1 MPKKYFCYCI
11 GGTGARVAEAAAH
24 LCAMNMINADQQEE
38 IEFII
43 VDKDKECGGT
53 EQAKHVIGSAAA
65 LSPNANNLQRSG
77 LVNGQGQHEFCK
89 NYINVNTNWDFTSA
103 LARLK
108 ERNAGGVQNAGT
120 ISLKDAVSRTNNNDD
135 KVLMN
140 AFYTQKE
147 QNIDTDK
154 GFYGDPSVGSLIFK
168 YMVKNDGNQNDIAN
182 PVTGWLGQHANAGD
196 EARVF
201 IIGSIF
207 GGTGAAIFSNLAAHL
222 RDSANVGRL
231 FISGVLLL
239 PYFSFGDGGQNAKV
253 NSAEFFKKSKV
264 ALDEYNRDLN
274 LIRTVNNPNG
284 SFDSLYVCG
293 QYECH
298 MTSENY
304 ADGGKYQNNHF
315 DLVDL
320 VAASA
325 MVDFFNKDF
334 PANNGQIVGL
344 GKIYEYRFGVQTATA
359 LQEVKLEDI
368 NELLDKMQ
376 QMLLFSAFVVIKG
389 YGQYLLNERADPKTV
404 YENVTMIKRLFD
416 RSEITGRNNNFTAVK
431 NDANALLRSVYS
443 YCKEYIRLVYDIARN
458 GMNWNAQ
465 MPNAAYK
472 LFSERYTADLKRIC
486 DDIDVYNADN
496 AESVKALKTEICNFL
511 KSSQDIRDNVTSN
524 KTVASVETELGDIF
538 AIGGMPYLGGISRVY
553 HGNDGIS
560 PKMRFLDY
568 IDEAYKACQGV

>member
-1 MPKKYFCYCI
+1 MATKYFCYCI
-11 GGTGARVAEAAAH
+11 GGTGARIAEVAAH
-24 LCAMNMINADQQEE
+24 LCAMNMINAAATDE

-53 EQAKHVIGSAAA
+53 QQARRVIGSVRT
-65 LSPNANNLQRSG
+65 LSPGAFDRSG
-77 LVNGQGQHEFCK
+77 ILNGNNAREFCK
-89 NYINVNTNWDFTSA
+89 NHINVNTDWDFTLA

-108 ERNAGGVQNAGT
+108 ERNAGGVQNAGA

-207 GGTGAAIFSNLAAHL
+207 GGTGAAIFSNLASHL

-264 ALDEYNRDLN
+264 ALDEYDRDLN
-274 LIRTVNNPNG
+274 LIRTENNPNG

-304 ADGGKYQNNHF
+304 ADGGTNQNNHF

-325 MVDFFNKDF
+325 MVDFFNKTVDK
-334 PANNGQIVGL
+334 NGQIVGL
-344 GKIYEYRFGVQTATA
+344 GKIYEYRFGQHTNNAKAEIVP
-359 LQEVKLEDI
+359 KDI
-368 NELLDKMQ
+368 SELSEKMK
-376 QMLLFSAFVVIKG
+376 QMLLFSAFVVTRV
-389 YGQYLLNERADPKTV
+389 YGKYLLNKSKSQDF
-404 YENVTMIKRLFD
+404 YNNVEMVRRLFD
-416 RSEITGRNNNFTAVK
+416 HNEIIGRNNKYSNVIEASSP
-431 NDANALLRSVYS
+431 ASVYL
-443 YCKEYIRLVYDIARN
+443 YCREYIRLAYDIAKN
-458 GMNWNAQ
+458 GYNWQDNIE
-465 MPNAAYK
+465 NNAYK
-472 LFSERYTADLKRIC
+472 LFSKKYTGALLEIC
-486 DDIDVYNADN
+486 DAIDGYADEN
-496 AESVKALKTEICNFL
+496 AEHLTTIIDSFINSKQEIYDGETPKKTINSVGGALGAIFGIGKGGL
-511 KSSQDIRDNVTSN
+511 PLN
-524 KTVASVETELGDIF
+524 K
-538 AIGGMPYLGGISRVY
+538 ISKVY
-553 HGNDGIS
+553 HGNNAT
-560 PKMRFLDY
+560 PPEARFMDY
-568 IDEAYKACQGV
+568 IHEAYKACQGV

>member
-1 MPKKYFCYCI
+1 MATKYFCYCI
-11 GGTGARVAEAAAH
+11 GGTGARIAEVAAH
-24 LCAMNMINADQQEE
+24 LCAMNMINAAATDE

-53 EQAKHVIGSAAA
+53 QQARRVIGSVRT
-65 LSPNANNLQRSG
+65 LSPGAFDRSG
-77 LVNGQGQHEFCK
+77 ILNGNNAREFCK
-89 NYINVNTNWDFTSA
+89 NHINVNTDWDFTLA

-108 ERNAGGVQNAGT
+108 ERNAGGVQNAGS

-304 ADGGKYQNNHF
+304 ADGGTNQNNHF

-325 MVDFFNKDF
+325 MVDFFNKTVDD
-334 PANNGQIVGL
+334 NGQIVGS
-344 GKIYEYRFGVQTATA
+344 GKIYEYRFGQHTNNAKAEIVP
-359 LQEVKLEDI
+359 KDI
-368 NELLDKMQ
+368 SELSEKMK
-376 QMLLFSAFVVIKG
+376 QMLLFSAFVVTRV
-389 YGQYLLNERADPKTV
+389 YGQYLLNKSNSQDF
-404 YENVTMIKRLFD
+404 YNNVEMIRRLFD
-416 RSEITGRNNNFTAVK
+416 HNEIIGRNNKYSNVIEASSP
-431 NDANALLRSVYS
+431 ASVYL
-443 YCKEYIRLVYDIARN
+443 YCREYIRLAYDIAKN
-458 GMNWNAQ
+458 GYNWQDNIE
-465 MPNAAYK
+465 NNAYK
-472 LFSERYTADLKRIC
+472 LFSKNYTGALLEIC
-486 DDIDVYNADN
+486 DAIDGYTDEN
-496 AESVKALKTEICNFL
+496 AEHLTTIIDSFIKSKQEIYDGETPKKTIDSVGGALG
-511 KSSQDIRDNVTSN
+511 
-524 KTVASVETELGDIF
+524 AIF
-538 AIGGMPYLGGISRVY
+538 GIGGLPLNKISKVY
-553 HGNDGIS
+553 HGNNAT
-560 PKMRFLDY
+560 PPEARFMDY
-568 IDEAYKACQGV
+568 IHEAYKACQGV

>member
-1 MPKKYFCYCI
+1 MATKYFCYCI
-11 GGTGARVAEAAAH
+11 GGTGARIAEVAAH
-24 LCAMNMINADQQEE
+24 LCAMNMINAAATDE

-53 EQAKHVIGSAAA
+53 QQARRVIGSVRT
-65 LSPNANNLQRSG
+65 LSPGAFDRSG
-77 LVNGQGQHEFCK
+77 ILNGNNAREFCK
-89 NYINVNTNWDFTSA
+89 NHINVNTDWDFTLA

-108 ERNAGGVQNAGT
+108 ERNAGGVQNAGA

-264 ALDEYNRDLN
+264 ALDEYDRDLN
-274 LIRTVNNPNG
+274 LIRTENNPNG

-304 ADGGKYQNNHF
+304 ADGGTNQNNHF

-325 MVDFFNKDF
+325 MVDFFNKTVDK
-334 PANNGQIVGL
+334 NGQIVGL
-344 GKIYEYRFGVQTATA
+344 GKIYEYRFGQHTNNAKAEIVP
-359 LQEVKLEDI
+359 KDI
-368 NELLDKMQ
+368 SELSEKMK
-376 QMLLFSAFVVIKG
+376 QMLLFSAFVVTRV
-389 YGQYLLNERADPKTV
+389 YGQYLLNKSKSQDF
-404 YENVTMIKRLFD
+404 YNNVEMVRRLFD
-416 RSEITGRNNNFTAVK
+416 HNEIIGRNNKYSNVIEASSP
-431 NDANALLRSVYS
+431 ASVYL
-443 YCKEYIRLVYDIARN
+443 YCREYIRLAYDIAKN
-458 GMNWNAQ
+458 GYNWQDNIE
-465 MPNAAYK
+465 NNAYK
-472 LFSERYTADLKRIC
+472 LFSKNYTGALLEIC
-486 DDIDVYNADN
+486 DAIDGYADEN
-496 AESVKALKTEICNFL
+496 AEHLTTIIDSFINSKQEIYDGETPKKTINSVGGALGAIFGIGKGGL
-511 KSSQDIRDNVTSN
+511 PLN
-524 KTVASVETELGDIF
+524 K
-538 AIGGMPYLGGISRVY
+538 ISKVY
-553 HGNDGIS
+553 HGNNAT
-560 PKMRFLDY
+560 PPEARFMDY
-568 IDEAYKACQGV
+568 IHEAYKACQGV

>member
-1 MPKKYFCYCI
+1 MATKYFCYCI
-11 GGTGARVAEAAAH
+11 GGTGARIAEVAAH
-24 LCAMNMINADQQEE
+24 LCAMNMINAAATDE

-53 EQAKHVIGSAAA
+53 QQARRVIGSVRT
-65 LSPNANNLQRSG
+65 LSPGAFDRSG
-77 LVNGQGQHEFCK
+77 ILNGNNAREFCK
-89 NYINVNTNWDFTSA
+89 NHINVNTDWDFTLA

-108 ERNAGGVQNAGT
+108 ERNAGGVQNAGA

-264 ALDEYNRDLN
+264 ALDEYDRDLN
-274 LIRTVNNPNG
+274 LIRTENNPNG

-304 ADGGKYQNNHF
+304 ADGGTNQNNHF

-325 MVDFFNKDF
+325 MVDFFNKTVDK
-334 PANNGQIVGL
+334 NGQIVGL
-344 GKIYEYRFGVQTATA
+344 GKIYEYRFGQHTNNAKAEIVP
-359 LQEVKLEDI
+359 KDI
-368 NELLDKMQ
+368 SELSEKMK
-376 QMLLFSAFVVIKG
+376 QMLLFSAFVVTRV
-389 YGQYLLNERADPKTV
+389 YGQYLLNKSKSQDF
-404 YENVTMIKRLFD
+404 YNNVEMVRRLFD
-416 RSEITGRNNNFTAVK
+416 HNEIIGRNNKYSNVIEASSP
-431 NDANALLRSVYS
+431 ASVYL
-443 YCKEYIRLVYDIARN
+443 YCREYIRLAYDIAKN
-458 GMNWNAQ
+458 GYNWQDNIE
-465 MPNAAYK
+465 NNAYK
-472 LFSERYTADLKRIC
+472 LFSKNYTGALLEIC
-486 DDIDVYNADN
+486 DAIDGYADEN
-496 AESVKALKTEICNFL
+496 AEHLTTIIDSFINSKQEIYDGETPKKTINSVGGALGAIFGIGKGGL
-511 KSSQDIRDNVTSN
+511 PLN
-524 KTVASVETELGDIF
+524 K
-538 AIGGMPYLGGISRVY
+538 ISKVY
-553 HGNDGIS
+553 HGNNAT
-560 PKMRFLDY
+560 PPEARFMDY
-568 IDEAYKACQGV
+568 IYEAYKACQGV

>member
-1 MPKKYFCYCI
+1 MATKYFCYCI
-11 GGTGARVAEAAAH
+11 GGTGARIAEVAAH
-24 LCAMNMINADQQEE
+24 LCAMNMINAAATDE

-53 EQAKHVIGSAAA
+53 QQARRVIGSVRT
-65 LSPNANNLQRSG
+65 LSPGAFDRSG
-77 LVNGQGQHEFCK
+77 ILNGNNAREFCK
-89 NYINVNTNWDFTSA
+89 NHINVNTDWDFTLA

-108 ERNAGGVQNAGT
+108 ERNAGGVQNAGA

-264 ALDEYNRDLN
+264 ALDEYDRDLN
-274 LIRTVNNPNG
+274 LIRTENNPNG

-304 ADGGKYQNNHF
+304 ADGGTNQNNHF

-325 MVDFFNKDF
+325 MVDFFNKTVDK
-334 PANNGQIVGL
+334 NGQIVGL
-344 GKIYEYRFGVQTATA
+344 GKIYEYRFGQHTNNAKAEIVP
-359 LQEVKLEDI
+359 KDI
-368 NELLDKMQ
+368 SELSEKMK
-376 QMLLFSAFVVIKG
+376 QMLLFSAFVVTRV
-389 YGQYLLNERADPKTV
+389 YGQYLLNKSKSQDF
-404 YENVTMIKRLFD
+404 YNNVEMIRRLFD
-416 RSEITGRNNNFTAVK
+416 HNEIIGRNNKYSNVIEASSP
-431 NDANALLRSVYS
+431 ASVYL
-443 YCKEYIRLVYDIARN
+443 YCREYIRLAYDIAKN
-458 GMNWNAQ
+458 GYNWQDNIE
-465 MPNAAYK
+465 NNAYK
-472 LFSERYTADLKRIC
+472 LFSKNYTGALLEIC
-486 DDIDVYNADN
+486 DAIDGYADEN
-496 AESVKALKTEICNFL
+496 AEHLTTIIDSFINSKQEIYDGETPKKTIDSVGGALGAIFGIGKGGL
-511 KSSQDIRDNVTSN
+511 PLN
-524 KTVASVETELGDIF
+524 K
-538 AIGGMPYLGGISRVY
+538 ISKVY
-553 HGNDGIS
+553 HGNNAT
-560 PKMRFLDY
+560 PPEARFMDY
-568 IDEAYKACQGV
+568 IHEAYKACKGV

>member
-1 MPKKYFCYCI
+1 MAKKYFCYCI
-11 GGTGARVAEAAAH
+11 GGTGARVAEVAAH
-24 LCAMNMINADQQEE
+24 LCAMNMINAAETDE

-43 VDKDKECGGT
+43 VDKDKDCGGT
-53 EQAKHVIGSAAA
+53 QQARRVIGSVRT
-65 LSPNANNLQRSG
+65 LSPGAGAAFERSG
-77 LVNGQGQHEFCK
+77 RLNGNNAREFCK
-89 NYINVNTNWDFTSA
+89 NHINVNTDWDFTLA

-304 ADGGKYQNNHF
+304 ADGGENQNNHF

-325 MVDFFNKDF
+325 MVDFFNKTVDD
-334 PANNGQIVGL
+334 NGQIVGS
-344 GKIYEYRFGVQTATA
+344 GKIYEYRFGQRTNNAKA
-359 LQEVKLEDI
+359 EIELKDI
-368 NELLDKMQ
+368 SELSEKMK
-376 QMLLFSAFVVIKG
+376 QMLLFSAFVVTRV
-389 YGQYLLNERADPKTV
+389 YGQYLLNKSNSQDF
-404 YENVTMIKRLFD
+404 YNNVEMIRRLFD
-416 RSEITGRNNNFTAVK
+416 HNEILGRNNKYSNVIKASSPV
-431 NDANALLRSVYS
+431 SVYL
-443 YCKEYIRLVYDIARN
+443 YCREYIRLAYDIAKN
-458 GMNWNAQ
+458 GYNWQDNIE
-465 MPNAAYK
+465 NNAYK
-472 LFSERYTADLKRIC
+472 LFSKNYTGALLEIC
-486 DDIDVYNADN
+486 DAIDGYTDEN
-496 AESVKALKTEICNFL
+496 AEHLTTIIDSFINGKQEICDGE
-511 KSSQDIRDNVTSN
+511 KPK
-524 KTVASVETELGDIF
+524 KTVDSVGGALGAIF
-538 AIGGMPYLGGISRVY
+538 GIGGLPLNKISKVY
-553 HGNDGIS
+553 HGNNET
-560 PKMRFLDY
+560 PPEARFMDY
-568 IDEAYKACQGV
+568 IHEAYKACQGV

>member
-1 MPKKYFCYCI
+1 MATKYFCYCI
-11 GGTGARVAEAAAH
+11 GGTGARIAEVAAH
-24 LCAMNMINADQQEE
+24 LCAMNMINAAATDE

-53 EQAKHVIGSAAA
+53 QQARRVIGSVRT
-65 LSPNANNLQRSG
+65 LSPGAFDRSG
-77 LVNGQGQHEFCK
+77 ILNGNNAREFCK
-89 NYINVNTNWDFTSA
+89 NHINVNTDWDFTLA

-108 ERNAGGVQNAGT
+108 ERNAGGVQNAGA

-168 YMVKNDGNQNDIAN
+168 YMVKNDGNQNDIVN

-264 ALDEYNRDLN
+264 ALDEYDRDLN
-274 LIRTVNNPNG
+274 LIRTENNPNG

-304 ADGGKYQNNHF
+304 ADGGTNQNNHF

-325 MVDFFNKDF
+325 MVDFFNKTVDK
-334 PANNGQIVGL
+334 NGQIVGL
-344 GKIYEYRFGVQTATA
+344 GKIYEYRFGQHTNNAKAEIVP
-359 LQEVKLEDI
+359 KDI
-368 NELLDKMQ
+368 SELSEKMK
-376 QMLLFSAFVVIKG
+376 QMLLFSAFVVTRV
-389 YGQYLLNERADPKTV
+389 YGQYLLNKSKSQDF
-404 YENVTMIKRLFD
+404 YNNVEMVRRLFD
-416 RSEITGRNNNFTAVK
+416 HNEIIGRNNKYSNVIEASSP
-431 NDANALLRSVYS
+431 ASVYL
-443 YCKEYIRLVYDIARN
+443 YCREYIRLAYDIAKN
-458 GMNWNAQ
+458 GYNWQDNIE
-465 MPNAAYK
+465 NNAYK
-472 LFSERYTADLKRIC
+472 LFSKNYTGALLEIC
-486 DDIDVYNADN
+486 DAIDGYADEN
-496 AESVKALKTEICNFL
+496 AEHLTTIIDSFINSKQEIYDGETPKKTINSVGGALGAIFGIGKGGL
-511 KSSQDIRDNVTSN
+511 PLN
-524 KTVASVETELGDIF
+524 K
-538 AIGGMPYLGGISRVY
+538 ISKVY
-553 HGNDGIS
+553 HGNNAT
-560 PKMRFLDY
+560 PPEARFMDY
-568 IDEAYKACQGV
+568 IHEAYKACQGV

>member
-1 MPKKYFCYCI
+1 MATKYFCYCI
-11 GGTGARVAEAAAH
+11 GGTGARIAEVAAH
-24 LCAMNMINADQQEE
+24 LCAMNMINAAATDE

-53 EQAKHVIGSAAA
+53 QQARRVIGSVRT
-65 LSPNANNLQRSG
+65 LSPGAFDRSG
-77 LVNGQGQHEFCK
+77 ILNGNNAREFCK
-89 NYINVNTNWDFTSA
+89 NHINVNTDWDFTLA

-108 ERNAGGVQNAGT
+108 ERNAGGVQNAGA

-168 YMVKNDGNQNDIAN
+168 YMVKNDGNKNDIAN

-264 ALDEYNRDLN
+264 ALDEYDRDLN
-274 LIRTVNNPNG
+274 LIRTENNPNG

-304 ADGGKYQNNHF
+304 ADGGTNQNNHF

-325 MVDFFNKDF
+325 MVDFFNKTVDK
-334 PANNGQIVGL
+334 NGQIVGL
-344 GKIYEYRFGVQTATA
+344 GKIYEYRFGQHTNNAKAEIVP
-359 LQEVKLEDI
+359 KDI
-368 NELLDKMQ
+368 SELSEKMK
-376 QMLLFSAFVVIKG
+376 QMLLFSAFVVTRV
-389 YGQYLLNERADPKTV
+389 YGQYLLNKSKSQDF
-404 YENVTMIKRLFD
+404 YNNVEMVRRLFD
-416 RSEITGRNNNFTAVK
+416 HNEIIGRNNKYSNVIEASSP
-431 NDANALLRSVYS
+431 ASVYL
-443 YCKEYIRLVYDIARN
+443 YCREYIRLAYDIAKN
-458 GMNWNAQ
+458 GYNWQDNIE
-465 MPNAAYK
+465 NNAYK
-472 LFSERYTADLKRIC
+472 LFSKNYTGALLEIC
-486 DDIDVYNADN
+486 DAIDGYADEN
-496 AESVKALKTEICNFL
+496 AEHLTTIIDSFINSKQEIYDGETPKKTINSVGGALGAIFGIGKGGL
-511 KSSQDIRDNVTSN
+511 PLN
-524 KTVASVETELGDIF
+524 K
-538 AIGGMPYLGGISRVY
+538 ISKVY
-553 HGNDGIS
+553 HGNNAT
-560 PKMRFLDY
+560 PPEARFMDY
-568 IDEAYKACQGV
+568 IHEAYKACQGV

>member
-1 MPKKYFCYCI
+1 MATKYFCYCI
-11 GGTGARVAEAAAH
+11 GGTGARIAEVAAH
-24 LCAMNMINADQQEE
+24 LCAMNMINAAATDE

-53 EQAKHVIGSAAA
+53 QQARRVIGSVRT
-65 LSPNANNLQRSG
+65 LSPGAFDRSG
-77 LVNGQGQHEFCK
+77 ILNGNNAREFCK
-89 NYINVNTNWDFTSA
+89 NHINVNTDWDFTLA

-108 ERNAGGVQNAGT
+108 ERNAGGVQNAGA

-264 ALDEYNRDLN
+264 ALDEYDRDLN
-274 LIRTVNNPNG
+274 LIRTENNPNG

-304 ADGGKYQNNHF
+304 ADGGTNQNNHF

-325 MVDFFNKDF
+325 MVDFFNKTVDK
-334 PANNGQIVGL
+334 NGQIVGL
-344 GKIYEYRFGVQTATA
+344 GKIYEYRFGQHTNNAKAEIVP
-359 LQEVKLEDI
+359 KDI
-368 NELLDKMQ
+368 SELSEKMK
-376 QMLLFSAFVVIKG
+376 QMLLFSAFVVTRV
-389 YGQYLLNERADPKTV
+389 YGQYLLNKSKSQDF
-404 YENVTMIKRLFD
+404 YNNVEMVRRLFD
-416 RSEITGRNNNFTAVK
+416 HNEIIGRNNKYSNVIEASSP
-431 NDANALLRSVYS
+431 ASVYL
-443 YCKEYIRLVYDIARN
+443 YCREYIRLAYDIAKN
-458 GMNWNAQ
+458 GYNWQDNIE
-465 MPNAAYK
+465 NNAYK
-472 LFSERYTADLKRIC
+472 LFSKNYTGALLEIC
-486 DDIDVYNADN
+486 DAIDGYADEN
-496 AESVKALKTEICNFL
+496 AEHLTTIIDSFINSKQEIYDGETPKKTINSVGEALGAIFGIGKGGL
-511 KSSQDIRDNVTSN
+511 PLN
-524 KTVASVETELGDIF
+524 K
-538 AIGGMPYLGGISRVY
+538 ISKVY
-553 HGNDGIS
+553 HGNNAT
-560 PKMRFLDY
+560 PPEARFMDY
-568 IDEAYKACQGV
+568 IHEAYKACQGV

>member
-1 MPKKYFCYCI
+1 MAKKYFCYCI
-11 GGTGARVAEAAAH
+11 GGTGARVAEVAAH
-24 LCAMNMINADQQEE
+24 LCAMNMINAAETDE

-43 VDKDKECGGT
+43 VDKDKDCGGT
-53 EQAKHVIGSAAA
+53 QQARRVIGSVRT
-65 LSPNANNLQRSG
+65 LSPGAGAAFERSG
-77 LVNGQGQHEFCK
+77 RLNGNNAREFCK
-89 NYINVNTNWDFTSA
+89 NHINVNTDWDFTLA

-168 YMVKNDGNQNDIAN
+168 YMVKNDGNQNDIAK
-182 PVTGWLGQHANAGD
+182 PVTSWLGQHANAGD

-264 ALDEYNRDLN
+264 ALDEYDRDLN
-274 LIRTVNNPNG
+274 LIRTGNNPKE

-304 ADGGKYQNNHF
+304 ADGGENQNNHF

-325 MVDFFNKDF
+325 MVDFFNKTVDD
-334 PANNGQIVGL
+334 NGQIVGS
-344 GKIYEYRFGVQTATA
+344 GKIYEYRFGQRTNNAKA
-359 LQEVKLEDI
+359 EIELKDI
-368 NELLDKMQ
+368 SELSEKMK
-376 QMLLFSAFVVIKG
+376 QMLLFSAFVVTRV
-389 YGQYLLNERADPKTV
+389 YGQYLLNKSNSQDF
-404 YENVTMIKRLFD
+404 YNNVEMIRRLFD
-416 RSEITGRNNNFTAVK
+416 HNEILGRNNKYSNVIKASSPV
-431 NDANALLRSVYS
+431 SVYL
-443 YCKEYIRLVYDIARN
+443 YCREYIRLAYDVAKN
-458 GMNWNAQ
+458 GYNWQDNIE
-465 MPNAAYK
+465 NNAYK
-472 LFSERYTADLKRIC
+472 LFSKNYTGALLEIC
-486 DDIDVYNADN
+486 DAIDGYTDEN
-496 AESVKALKTEICNFL
+496 AEHLTTIIDSFINGKQEICDGE
-511 KSSQDIRDNVTSN
+511 KPK
-524 KTVASVETELGDIF
+524 KTVDSVGGALGAIF
-538 AIGGMPYLGGISRVY
+538 GIGGLPLNKISKVY
-553 HGNDGIS
+553 HGNNET
-560 PKMRFLDY
+560 PPEARFMDY
-568 IDEAYKACQGV
+568 IHEAYKACQGV

>member
-1 MPKKYFCYCI
+1 MATKYFCYCI
-11 GGTGARVAEAAAH
+11 GGTGARIAEVAAH
-24 LCAMNMINADQQEE
+24 LCAMNMINAAATDE

-53 EQAKHVIGSAAA
+53 QQARRVIGSVRT
-65 LSPNANNLQRSG
+65 LSPGAFDRSG
-77 LVNGQGQHEFCK
+77 ILNGNNAREFCK
-89 NYINVNTNWDFTSA
+89 NHINVNTDWDFTLA

-108 ERNAGGVQNAGT
+108 ERNAGGVQNAGA

-264 ALDEYNRDLN
+264 ALDEYDRDLN
-274 LIRTVNNPNG
+274 LIRTENNPNG

-304 ADGGKYQNNHF
+304 ADGGTNQNNHF

-325 MVDFFNKDF
+325 MVDFFNKTVDK
-334 PANNGQIVGL
+334 NGQIVGL
-344 GKIYEYRFGVQTATA
+344 GKIYEYRFGQHTNNAKAEIVP
-359 LQEVKLEDI
+359 KDI
-368 NELLDKMQ
+368 SELSEKMK
-376 QMLLFSAFVVIKG
+376 QMLLFSAFVVTRV
-389 YGQYLLNERADPKTV
+389 YGQYLLNKSKSQDF
-404 YENVTMIKRLFD
+404 YNNVEMIRRLFD
-416 RSEITGRNNNFTAVK
+416 HNEIIGRNNKYSNVIEASSP
-431 NDANALLRSVYS
+431 ASVYL
-443 YCKEYIRLVYDIARN
+443 YCREYIRLAYDIAKN
-458 GMNWNAQ
+458 GYNWQDNIE
-465 MPNAAYK
+465 NNAYK
-472 LFSERYTADLKRIC
+472 LFSKNYTGALLEIC
-486 DDIDVYNADN
+486 DAIDGYADEN
-496 AESVKALKTEICNFL
+496 AEHLTTIIDSFINSKQEIYDGETPKKTIDSVGGALGAIFGIGKGGL
-511 KSSQDIRDNVTSN
+511 PLN
-524 KTVASVETELGDIF
+524 K
-538 AIGGMPYLGGISRVY
+538 ISKVY
-553 HGNDGIS
+553 HGNNAT
-560 PKMRFLDY
+560 PPEARFMDY
-568 IDEAYKACQGV
+568 IHEAYKACQGV

>member
-1 MPKKYFCYCI
+1 MATKYFCYCI
-11 GGTGARVAEAAAH
+11 GGTGARIAEVAAH
-24 LCAMNMINADQQEE
+24 LCAMNMINAAATDE

-53 EQAKHVIGSAAA
+53 QQARRVIGSVRT
-65 LSPNANNLQRSG
+65 LSPGAFDRSG
-77 LVNGQGQHEFCK
+77 ILNGNNAREFCK
-89 NYINVNTNWDFTSA
+89 NHINVNTDWDFTLA

-108 ERNAGGVQNAGT
+108 ERNAGGVQNAGA

-264 ALDEYNRDLN
+264 ALDEYDRDLN
-274 LIRTVNNPNG
+274 LIRTENNPNG

-304 ADGGKYQNNHF
+304 ADGGTNQNNHF

-325 MVDFFNKDF
+325 MVDFFNKTVDK
-334 PANNGQIVGL
+334 NGQIVGL
-344 GKIYEYRFGVQTATA
+344 GKIYEYRFGQHTNNAKAEIVP
-359 LQEVKLEDI
+359 KDI
-368 NELLDKMQ
+368 SELSEKMK
-376 QMLLFSAFVVIKG
+376 QMLLFSAFVVTKV
-389 YGQYLLNERADPKTV
+389 YGQYLLNKSKSQDF
-404 YENVTMIKRLFD
+404 YNNVEMIRRLFD
-416 RSEITGRNNNFTAVK
+416 HNEIIGRNNKYSNVIEASSP
-431 NDANALLRSVYS
+431 ASVYL
-443 YCKEYIRLVYDIARN
+443 YCREYIRLAYDIAKN
-458 GMNWNAQ
+458 GYNWQDNIE
-465 MPNAAYK
+465 NNAYK
-472 LFSERYTADLKRIC
+472 LFSKNYTGALLEIC
-486 DDIDVYNADN
+486 DAIDGYADEN
-496 AESVKALKTEICNFL
+496 AEHLTTIIDSFINSKQEIYDGETPKKTIDSVGGALGAIFGIGKGGL
-511 KSSQDIRDNVTSN
+511 PLN
-524 KTVASVETELGDIF
+524 K
-538 AIGGMPYLGGISRVY
+538 ISKVY
-553 HGNDGIS
+553 HGNNAT
-560 PKMRFLDY
+560 PPEARFMDY
-568 IDEAYKACQGV
+568 IHEAYKACQGV

>member
-1 MPKKYFCYCI
+1 MATKYFCYCI
-11 GGTGARVAEAAAH
+11 GGTGARIAEVAAH
-24 LCAMNMINADQQEE
+24 LCAMNMINAAATDE

-53 EQAKHVIGSAAA
+53 QQARRVIGSVRT
-65 LSPNANNLQRSG
+65 LSPGAFDRSG
-77 LVNGQGQHEFCK
+77 ILNGNNAREFCK
-89 NYINVNTNWDFTSA
+89 NHINVNTDWDFTLA

-108 ERNAGGVQNAGT
+108 ERNAGGVQNAGA

-304 ADGGKYQNNHF
+304 ADGGTNQNNHF

-325 MVDFFNKDF
+325 MVDFFNKTVDK
-334 PANNGQIVGL
+334 NGQIVGL
-344 GKIYEYRFGVQTATA
+344 GKIYEYRFGQHTNNAKAEIVP
-359 LQEVKLEDI
+359 KDI
-368 NELLDKMQ
+368 SELSEKMK
-376 QMLLFSAFVVIKG
+376 QMLLFSAFVVTRV
-389 YGQYLLNERADPKTV
+389 YGQYLLNKSKSQDF
-404 YENVTMIKRLFD
+404 YNNVEMIRRLFD
-416 RSEITGRNNNFTAVK
+416 HNEIIGRNNKYSNVIEASSP
-431 NDANALLRSVYS
+431 ASVYL
-443 YCKEYIRLVYDIARN
+443 YCREYIRLAYDIAKN
-458 GMNWNAQ
+458 GYNWQDNIE
-465 MPNAAYK
+465 NNAYK
-472 LFSERYTADLKRIC
+472 LFSKNYTGALLEIC
-486 DDIDVYNADN
+486 DAIDGYADEN
-496 AESVKALKTEICNFL
+496 AEHLTTIIDSFINSKQEIYDGETPKKTIDSVGGALGAIFGIGKGGL
-511 KSSQDIRDNVTSN
+511 PLN
-524 KTVASVETELGDIF
+524 K
-538 AIGGMPYLGGISRVY
+538 ISKVY
-553 HGNDGIS
+553 HGNNAT
-560 PKMRFLDY
+560 PPEARFMDY
-568 IDEAYKACQGV
+568 IHEAYKACQGV

>member
-1 MPKKYFCYCI
+1 MATKYFCYCI
-11 GGTGARVAEAAAH
+11 GGTGARIAEVAAH
-24 LCAMNMINADQQEE
+24 LCAMNMINAAATDE

-53 EQAKHVIGSAAA
+53 QQARRVIGSVRT
-65 LSPNANNLQRSG
+65 LSPGAFDRSG
-77 LVNGQGQHEFCK
+77 ILNGNNAREFCK
-89 NYINVNTNWDFTSA
+89 NHINVNTDWDFTLA

-108 ERNAGGVQNAGT
+108 ERNAGGVQNAGA

-182 PVTGWLGQHANAGD
+182 PVTGWLGQHANTGD

-264 ALDEYNRDLN
+264 ALDEYDRDLN
-274 LIRTVNNPNG
+274 LIRTENNPNG

-325 MVDFFNKDF
+325 MVDFFNKTVDKK
-334 PANNGQIVGL
+334 GQIVGL
-344 GKIYEYRFGVQTATA
+344 GKIYEYRFGQHTNNAKAEIVP
-359 LQEVKLEDI
+359 KDI
-368 NELLDKMQ
+368 SELSEKMK
-376 QMLLFSAFVVIKG
+376 QMLLFSAFVVTRV
-389 YGQYLLNERADPKTV
+389 YGQYLLNKSKSQDF
-404 YENVTMIKRLFD
+404 YNNVEMIRRLFD
-416 RSEITGRNNNFTAVK
+416 HNEIIGRNNKYSNVIEASSP
-431 NDANALLRSVYS
+431 ASVYL
-443 YCKEYIRLVYDIARN
+443 YCREYIRLAYDIAKN
-458 GMNWNAQ
+458 GYNWQDNIE
-465 MPNAAYK
+465 NNAYK
-472 LFSERYTADLKRIC
+472 LFSKNYTGALLEIC
-486 DDIDVYNADN
+486 DAIDGYADEN
-496 AESVKALKTEICNFL
+496 AEHLTTIIDSFINSKQEIYDGETPKKTIDSVGGALGAIFGIGKGGL
-511 KSSQDIRDNVTSN
+511 PLN
-524 KTVASVETELGDIF
+524 K
-538 AIGGMPYLGGISRVY
+538 ISKVY
-553 HGNDGIS
+553 HGNNAT
-560 PKMRFLDY
+560 PPEARFMDY
-568 IDEAYKACQGV
+568 IHEAYKACQGV

>member
-89 NYINVNTNWDFTSA
+89 NYINVNTDWDFTSA

-108 ERNAGGVQNAGT
+108 MRNAGGFQNAGV

-135 KVLMN
+135 KILMD
-140 AFYTQKE
+140 AFYTGDE
-147 QNIDTDK
+147 QEKDTEK

-168 YMVKNDGNQNDIAN
+168 YMTNTDNGHDIAA
-182 PVTGWLGQHANAGD
+182 PVSGWIAGSQNN

-222 RDSANVGRL
+222 RSVVNNNRL
-231 FISGVLLL
+231 FISGALLL
-239 PYFSFGDGGQNAKV
+239 PYFSFENGGNNATV
-253 NSAEFFKKSKV
+253 NSAEFLKKSKV
-264 ALDEYNRDLN
+264 ALDEYSRDLN
-274 LIRTVNNPNG
+274 LIRTGNNPEG

-293 QYECH
+293 QNESH

-304 ADGGKYQNNHF
+304 ADGGTYQNNHF

-325 MVDFFNKDF
+325 MVDFFNKDL
-334 PANNGQIVGL
+334 PVNNGGIVGL

-389 YGQYLLNERADPKTV
+389 YGQYLLNESADPKTV

-416 RSEITGRNNNFTAVK
+416 RSEITGRNNNFAAVR
-431 NDANALLRSVYS
+431 NDANALLKSVYS

-472 LFSERYTADLKRIC
+472 LFSEGYTAALKKIC
-486 DDIDVYNADN
+486 DDIDVYNAAN
-496 AESVKALKTEICNFL
+496 AGSVTALKTEIFNFL
-511 KSSQDIRDNVTSN
+511 KSSQNIRDNVTPN
-524 KTVASVETELGDIF
+524 KTVDSVETELGNIF
-538 AIGGMPYLGGISRVY
+538 AIGLGGNSRVY
-553 HGNDGIS
+553 HGNNGTS

>member
-1 MPKKYFCYCI
+1 MATKYFCYCI
-11 GGTGARVAEAAAH
+11 GGTGARIAEVAAH
-24 LCAMNMINADQQEE
+24 LCAMNMINAAATDE

-53 EQAKHVIGSAAA
+53 QQARRVIGSVRT
-65 LSPNANNLQRSG
+65 LSPGAFDRSG
-77 LVNGQGQHEFCK
+77 ILNGNNAREFCK
-89 NYINVNTNWDFTSA
+89 NHINVNTDWDFTLA

-108 ERNAGGVQNAGT
+108 ERNAGGVQNAGA

-264 ALDEYNRDLN
+264 ALDEYDRDLN
-274 LIRTVNNPNG
+274 LIRTENNPNG

-304 ADGGKYQNNHF
+304 ADGGTNQNNHF

-325 MVDFFNKDF
+325 MVDFFNKTVDK
-334 PANNGQIVGL
+334 NGQIVGL
-344 GKIYEYRFGVQTATA
+344 GKIYEYRFGQHTNNAKAEIVP
-359 LQEVKLEDI
+359 KDI
-368 NELLDKMQ
+368 SELSEKMK
-376 QMLLFSAFVVIKG
+376 QMLLFSAFVVTRV
-389 YGQYLLNERADPKTV
+389 YGQYLLNKSKSQDF
-404 YENVTMIKRLFD
+404 YNNVEMVRRLFD
-416 RSEITGRNNNFTAVK
+416 HNEIIGRNNKYSNVIEASSP
-431 NDANALLRSVYS
+431 ASVYL
-443 YCKEYIRLVYDIARN
+443 YCREYIRLAYDIAKN
-458 GMNWNAQ
+458 GYNWQDNIE
-465 MPNAAYK
+465 NNAYK
-472 LFSERYTADLKRIC
+472 LFPKNYTGALLEIC
-486 DDIDVYNADN
+486 DAIDGYADEN
-496 AESVKALKTEICNFL
+496 AEHLTTIIDSFINSKQEIYDGETPKKTINSVGGALGAIFGIGKGGL
-511 KSSQDIRDNVTSN
+511 PLN
-524 KTVASVETELGDIF
+524 K
-538 AIGGMPYLGGISRVY
+538 ISKVY
-553 HGNDGIS
+553 HGNNAT
-560 PKMRFLDY
+560 PPEARFMDY
-568 IDEAYKACQGV
+568 IHEAYKACQGV

>member
-1 MPKKYFCYCI
+1 MATKYFCYCI
-11 GGTGARVAEAAAH
+11 GGTGARIAEVAAH
-24 LCAMNMINADQQEE
+24 LCAMNMINAAATDE

-53 EQAKHVIGSAAA
+53 QQARRVIGSVRT
-65 LSPNANNLQRSG
+65 LSPGAFDRSG
-77 LVNGQGQHEFCK
+77 ILNGNNAREFCK
-89 NYINVNTNWDFTSA
+89 NHINVNTDWDFTLA

-108 ERNAGGVQNAGT
+108 ERNAGGVQNAGA

-264 ALDEYNRDLN
+264 ALDEYDRDLN
-274 LIRTVNNPNG
+274 LIRTENNPNG

-304 ADGGKYQNNHF
+304 ADGGTNQNNHF

-325 MVDFFNKDF
+325 MVDFFNKTVDK
-334 PANNGQIVGL
+334 NGQIVGL
-344 GKIYEYRFGVQTATA
+344 GKIYEYRFGQHTNNAKAEIVP
-359 LQEVKLEDI
+359 KDI
-368 NELLDKMQ
+368 SELSEKMK
-376 QMLLFSAFVVIKG
+376 QMLLFSAFVVTRV
-389 YGQYLLNERADPKTV
+389 YGQYLLNKSKSQDF
-404 YENVTMIKRLFD
+404 YNNVEMVRRLFD
-416 RSEITGRNNNFTAVK
+416 HNEIIGRNNKYSNVIEASSP
-431 NDANALLRSVYS
+431 ASVYL
-443 YCKEYIRLVYDIARN
+443 YCREYIRLAYDIAKN
-458 GMNWNAQ
+458 GYNWQDNIE
-465 MPNAAYK
+465 NNAYK
-472 LFSERYTADLKRIC
+472 LFSKNYTGALLEIC
-486 DDIDVYNADN
+486 DAIDGYADEN
-496 AESVKALKTEICNFL
+496 AEHLTTIIDSFINSKQEIYDGETPKKTIDSVGGALGAIFGIGKGGL
-511 KSSQDIRDNVTSN
+511 PLN
-524 KTVASVETELGDIF
+524 K
-538 AIGGMPYLGGISRVY
+538 ISKVY
-553 HGNDGIS
+553 HGNNAT
-560 PKMRFLDY
+560 PPEARFMDY
-568 IDEAYKACQGV
+568 IHEAYKACQGV

>member
-1 MPKKYFCYCI
+1 MATKYFCYCI
-11 GGTGARVAEAAAH
+11 GGTGARIAEVAAH
-24 LCAMNMINADQQEE
+24 LCAMNMINAAATDE

-53 EQAKHVIGSAAA
+53 QQARRVIGSVRT
-65 LSPNANNLQRSG
+65 LSPGAFDRSG
-77 LVNGQGQHEFCK
+77 ILNGNNAREFCK
-89 NYINVNTNWDFTSA
+89 NHINVNTDWDFTLA

-108 ERNAGGVQNAGT
+108 ERNAGGVQNAGA

-264 ALDEYNRDLN
+264 ALDEYDRDLN
-274 LIRTVNNPNG
+274 LIRTENNPNG

-304 ADGGKYQNNHF
+304 ADGGTNQNNHF

-325 MVDFFNKDF
+325 MVDFFNKTVDK
-334 PANNGQIVGL
+334 NGQIVGL
-344 GKIYEYRFGVQTATA
+344 GKIYEYRFGQHTNNAKAEIVP
-359 LQEVKLEDI
+359 KDI
-368 NELLDKMQ
+368 SELSEKMK
-376 QMLLFSAFVVIKG
+376 QMLLFSAFVVTRV
-389 YGQYLLNERADPKTV
+389 YGQYLLNKSKSQDF
-404 YENVTMIKRLFD
+404 YNNVEMIRRLFNHN
-416 RSEITGRNNNFTAVK
+416 EIIGRNNKYSNVIEASSP
-431 NDANALLRSVYS
+431 ASVYL
-443 YCKEYIRLVYDIARN
+443 YCREYIRLAYDIAKN
-458 GMNWNAQ
+458 GYNWQDNIE
-465 MPNAAYK
+465 NNAYK
-472 LFSERYTADLKRIC
+472 LFSKNYTGALLEIC
-486 DDIDVYNADN
+486 DAIDGYADEN
-496 AESVKALKTEICNFL
+496 AEHLTTIIDSFINSKQEIYDGETPKKTIDSVGGALGAIFGIGKGGL
-511 KSSQDIRDNVTSN
+511 PLN
-524 KTVASVETELGDIF
+524 K
-538 AIGGMPYLGGISRVY
+538 ISKVY
-553 HGNDGIS
+553 HGNNAT
-560 PKMRFLDY
+560 PPEARFMDY
-568 IDEAYKACQGV
+568 IHEAYKACQGV

>member
-1 MPKKYFCYCI
+1 MATKYFCYCI
-11 GGTGARVAEAAAH
+11 GGTGARIAEVAAH
-24 LCAMNMINADQQEE
+24 LCAMNMINAAATDE

-53 EQAKHVIGSAAA
+53 QQARRVIGSVRT
-65 LSPNANNLQRSG
+65 LSPGAFDRSG
-77 LVNGQGQHEFCK
+77 ILNGNNAREFCK
-89 NYINVNTNWDFTSA
+89 NHINVNTDWDFTLA

-108 ERNAGGVQNAGT
+108 ERNAGGVQNAGA

-264 ALDEYNRDLN
+264 ALDEYDRDLN
-274 LIRTVNNPNG
+274 LIRTENNPNG

-304 ADGGKYQNNHF
+304 ADGGTNQNNHF

-325 MVDFFNKDF
+325 MVDFFNKTVDK
-334 PANNGQIVGL
+334 NGQIVGL
-344 GKIYEYRFGVQTATA
+344 GKIYEYRFGQHTNNAKAEIVP
-359 LQEVKLEDI
+359 KDI
-368 NELLDKMQ
+368 SELSEKMK
-376 QMLLFSAFVVIKG
+376 QMLLFSAFVVTRV
-389 YGQYLLNERADPKTV
+389 YGQYLLNKSKSQDF
-404 YENVTMIKRLFD
+404 YNNVEMIRRLFD
-416 RSEITGRNNNFTAVK
+416 HNEIIGRNNKYSNVIEASSP
-431 NDANALLRSVYS
+431 ASVYL
-443 YCKEYIRLVYDIARN
+443 YCREYIRLAYDIAKN
-458 GMNWNAQ
+458 GYNWQDNIE
-465 MPNAAYK
+465 NNAYK
-472 LFSERYTADLKRIC
+472 LFSKNYTGALLEIC
-486 DDIDVYNADN
+486 DAIDGYADEN
-496 AESVKALKTEICNFL
+496 AEHLTTIIDRFINSKQEIYDGETPKKTIDSVGGALGAIFGIGKGGL
-511 KSSQDIRDNVTSN
+511 PLN
-524 KTVASVETELGDIF
+524 K
-538 AIGGMPYLGGISRVY
+538 ISKVY
-553 HGNDGIS
+553 HGNNAT
-560 PKMRFLDY
+560 PPEARFMDY
-568 IDEAYKACQGV
+568 IHEAYKACQGV

>member
-1 MPKKYFCYCI
+1 MATKYFCYCI
-11 GGTGARVAEAAAH
+11 GGTGARIAEVAAH
-24 LCAMNMINADQQEE
+24 LCAMNMINAAATDE

-53 EQAKHVIGSAAA
+53 QQARRVIGSVRT
-65 LSPNANNLQRSG
+65 LSPGAFDRSG
-77 LVNGQGQHEFCK
+77 ILNGNNAREFCK
-89 NYINVNTNWDFTSA
+89 NHINVNTDWDFTLA

-108 ERNAGGVQNAGT
+108 ERNAGGVQNAGA

-264 ALDEYNRDLN
+264 ALDEYDRDLN
-274 LIRTVNNPNG
+274 LIRTENNPNG

-304 ADGGKYQNNHF
+304 ADGGTNQNNHF

-325 MVDFFNKDF
+325 MVDFFNKTVDK
-334 PANNGQIVGL
+334 NGQIVGL
-344 GKIYEYRFGVQTATA
+344 GKIYEYRFGQHTNNAKAEIVP
-359 LQEVKLEDI
+359 KDI
-368 NELLDKMQ
+368 SELSEKMK
-376 QMLLFSAFVVIKG
+376 QMLLFSAFVVTRV
-389 YGQYLLNERADPKTV
+389 YGQYLLNKSKSQDF
-404 YENVTMIKRLFD
+404 YNNVEMVRRLFD
-416 RSEITGRNNNFTAVK
+416 HNEIIGRNNKYSNVIEASSP
-431 NDANALLRSVYS
+431 ASVYL
-443 YCKEYIRLVYDIARN
+443 YCREYIRLAYDIAKN
-458 GMNWNAQ
+458 GYNWQDNIE
-465 MPNAAYK
+465 NNAYK
-472 LFSERYTADLKRIC
+472 LFSKNYTGALLEIC
-486 DDIDVYNADN
+486 DAIDGYADEN
-496 AESVKALKTEICNFL
+496 AEHLTTIIDSFINSKQEIYDGEIPKKTINSVGGALGAIFGIGKGGL
-511 KSSQDIRDNVTSN
+511 PLN
-524 KTVASVETELGDIF
+524 K
-538 AIGGMPYLGGISRVY
+538 ISKVY
-553 HGNDGIS
+553 HGNNAT
-560 PKMRFLDY
+560 PPEARFMDY
-568 IDEAYKACQGV
+568 IHEAYKACQGV

>member
-1 MPKKYFCYCI
+1 MATKYFCYCI
-11 GGTGARVAEAAAH
+11 GGTGARIAEVAAH
-24 LCAMNMINADQQEE
+24 LCAMNMINAAATDE

-53 EQAKHVIGSAAA
+53 QQARRVIGSVRT
-65 LSPNANNLQRSG
+65 LSPGAFDRSG
-77 LVNGQGQHEFCK
+77 ILNGNNAREFCK
-89 NYINVNTNWDFTSA
+89 NHINVNTDWDFTLA

-108 ERNAGGVQNAGT
+108 ERNAGGVQNAGA

-264 ALDEYNRDLN
+264 ALDEYDRDLN
-274 LIRTVNNPNG
+274 LIRTENNPNG

-304 ADGGKYQNNHF
+304 ADGGTNQNNHF

-325 MVDFFNKDF
+325 MVDFFNKTVDK
-334 PANNGQIVGL
+334 NGQIVGL
-344 GKIYEYRFGVQTATA
+344 GKIYEYRFGQHTNNAKAEIVP
-359 LQEVKLEDI
+359 KDI
-368 NELLDKMQ
+368 SELSEKMK
-376 QMLLFSAFVVIKG
+376 QMLLFSAFVVTRV
-389 YGQYLLNERADPKTV
+389 YGQYLLNKSKSQDF
-404 YENVTMIKRLFD
+404 YNNVEMIRRLFD
-416 RSEITGRNNNFTAVK
+416 HNEIIGRNNKYSNVIEASSP
-431 NDANALLRSVYS
+431 ASVYLS
-443 YCKEYIRLVYDIARN
+443 CREYIRLAYDIAKN
-458 GMNWNAQ
+458 GYNWQDNIE
-465 MPNAAYK
+465 NNAYK
-472 LFSERYTADLKRIC
+472 LFSKNYTGALLEIC
-486 DDIDVYNADN
+486 DAIDGYADEN
-496 AESVKALKTEICNFL
+496 AEHLTTIIDSFINSKQEIYDGETPKKTIDSVGGALGAIFGIGKGGL
-511 KSSQDIRDNVTSN
+511 PLN
-524 KTVASVETELGDIF
+524 K
-538 AIGGMPYLGGISRVY
+538 ISKVY
-553 HGNDGIS
+553 HGNNAT
-560 PKMRFLDY
+560 PPEARFMDY
-568 IDEAYKACQGV
+568 IHEAYKACQGV

>member
-1 MPKKYFCYCI
+1 MAEKCFCYCI
-11 GGTGARVAEAAAH
+11 GGTGARIAEVAAH
-24 LCAMNMINADQQEE
+24 LCAMNMINAAATDE

-53 EQAKHVIGSAAA
+53 QQARRVIGSVRT
-65 LSPNANNLQRSG
+65 LSPGAFDRSG
-77 LVNGQGQHEFCK
+77 ILNGNNAREFCK
-89 NYINVNTNWDFTSA
+89 NHINVNTDWDFTLA

-108 ERNAGGVQNAGT
+108 ERNAGGVQNAGA

-304 ADGGKYQNNHF
+304 ADGGTNQNNHF

-325 MVDFFNKDF
+325 MVDFFNKTVDK
-334 PANNGQIVGL
+334 NGQIVGL
-344 GKIYEYRFGVQTATA
+344 GKIYEYRFGQHTNNAKAEIVP
-359 LQEVKLEDI
+359 KDI
-368 NELLDKMQ
+368 SELSEKMK
-376 QMLLFSAFVVIKG
+376 QMLLFSAFVVTRV
-389 YGQYLLNERADPKTV
+389 YGQYLLNKSKSQDF
-404 YENVTMIKRLFD
+404 YNNVEMIRRLFD
-416 RSEITGRNNNFTAVK
+416 HNEIIGRNNKYSNVIEASSP
-431 NDANALLRSVYS
+431 ASVYL
-443 YCKEYIRLVYDIARN
+443 YCREYIRLAYDIAKN
-458 GMNWNAQ
+458 GYNWQDNIE
-465 MPNAAYK
+465 NNAYK
-472 LFSERYTADLKRIC
+472 LFSKNYTGALLEIC
-486 DDIDVYNADN
+486 DAIDGYADEN
-496 AESVKALKTEICNFL
+496 AEHLTTIIDSFINSKQEIYDGETPKKTIDSVGGALGAIFGIGKGGL
-511 KSSQDIRDNVTSN
+511 PLN
-524 KTVASVETELGDIF
+524 K
-538 AIGGMPYLGGISRVY
+538 ISKVY
-553 HGNDGIS
+553 HGNNAT
-560 PKMRFLDY
+560 PPEARFMDY
-568 IDEAYKACQGV
+568 IHEAYKACQGV

>member
-1 MPKKYFCYCI
+1 MATKYFCYCI
-11 GGTGARVAEAAAH
+11 GGTGARIAEVAAH
-24 LCAMNMINADQQEE
+24 LCAMNMINAAATDE

-53 EQAKHVIGSAAA
+53 QQARRVIGSVRT
-65 LSPNANNLQRSG
+65 LSPGAFDRSG
-77 LVNGQGQHEFCK
+77 ILNGNNAREFCK
-89 NYINVNTNWDFTSA
+89 NHINVNTDWDFTLA

-108 ERNAGGVQNAGT
+108 ERNAGGVQNAGA

-264 ALDEYNRDLN
+264 ALDEYDRDLN
-274 LIRTVNNPNG
+274 LIRTENNPNG

-304 ADGGKYQNNHF
+304 ADGGTNQNNHF

-325 MVDFFNKDF
+325 MVDFFNKTVDK
-334 PANNGQIVGL
+334 NGQIVGL
-344 GKIYEYRFGVQTATA
+344 GKIYEYRFGQHTNNAKAEIVP
-359 LQEVKLEDI
+359 KDI
-368 NELLDKMQ
+368 SELSEKMK
-376 QMLLFSAFVVIKG
+376 QMLLFSAFVVTRV
-389 YGQYLLNERADPKTV
+389 YGQYLLNKSKSQDF
-404 YENVTMIKRLFD
+404 YNNVEMVRRLFD
-416 RSEITGRNNNFTAVK
+416 HNEIIGRNNKYSNVIEASSP
-431 NDANALLRSVYS
+431 ASVYL
-443 YCKEYIRLVYDIARN
+443 YCREYIRLAYDIAKN
-458 GMNWNAQ
+458 GYNWQDNIE
-465 MPNAAYK
+465 NNAYK
-472 LFSERYTADLKRIC
+472 LFSKNYTGALLEIC
-486 DDIDVYNADN
+486 DAIDGYADEN
-496 AESVKALKTEICNFL
+496 AEHLTTIIDSFINSKQEIYDGETPKKIIDSVGGALGAIFGIGKGGL
-511 KSSQDIRDNVTSN
+511 PLN
-524 KTVASVETELGDIF
+524 K
-538 AIGGMPYLGGISRVY
+538 ISKVY
-553 HGNDGIS
+553 HGNNAT
-560 PKMRFLDY
+560 PPEARFMDY
-568 IDEAYKACQGV
+568 IHEAYKACQGV